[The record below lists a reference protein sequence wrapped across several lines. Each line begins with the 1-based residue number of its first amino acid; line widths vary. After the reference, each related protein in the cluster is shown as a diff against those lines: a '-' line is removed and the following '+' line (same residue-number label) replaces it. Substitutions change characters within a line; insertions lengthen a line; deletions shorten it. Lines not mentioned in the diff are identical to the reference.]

1 MFSVTAM
8 PPKTQGLT
16 QTEPAPATLPNC
28 RTVRLPCLCVA
39 RPDHDCTVRL
49 FSNLNLSLSEFR
61 RGRRRWGHHVQSGE
75 GQHARCTGRQLARNF
90 EPVDKNIDIS
100 VCVCVRERR
109 LDGDVVDPLP
119 VHRVTATVEVTGEA
133 RHHVA
138 ASILLGDVTQGSSA
152 ADTCEGGERAAIAR
166 CGKRYGMAVGH
177 GRVSGQIFACGCG
190 GALVALPYLQYPK
203 DLIAVEG
210 QRGVRGC
217 WFVER
222 EVRKHDDPIATLAR
236 LDDMSAQPLPLTLA
250 AAPVEGHVAS
260 LRA

>member
-1 MFSVTAM
+1 M

-138 ASILLGDVTQGSSA
+138 ASILL
-152 ADTCEGGERAAIAR
+152 
-166 CGKRYGMAVGH
+166 
-177 GRVSGQIFACGCG
+177 
-190 GALVALPYLQYPK
+190 QYPK

-260 LRA
+260 LRACEVVEEVDALFLVKHWIRVVFPHQTRGLLVPGKYLVLQEADFI